1 MEKKNKTMTNKIC
14 PVMLIRVLLFIK
26 MLKKNIF
33 NKIKLIEYY
42 KLINYNLI
50 YNNIAINRYKK
61 DIFEISEDK
70 AKNLELL
77 KNSIKNQ
84 KNCNLKKQ
92 AKNIVFSDGNPKS
105 KIMLVGEAPGA
116 SEDEE
121 GLPFVGRA
129 GKLLDKMLAA
139 INLDRKKV
147 YISNI
152 INYRPPENRRPTDEE
167 IKKYLPFITKH
178 IEIIKPK
185 ILILLGS
192 TAMNALIGNDVV
204 ISKMRGNWIEKEFGN
219 CKTSVIITF
228 HPAFLMRQPAQKKMS
243 WIDLKMIRDKK
254 TKLKI

>member
-1 MEKKNKTMTNKIC
+1 
-14 PVMLIRVLLFIK
+14 
-26 MLKKNIF
+26 MLKN
-33 NKIKLIEYY
+33 NKIKLIKYY
-42 KLINYNLI
+42 NLINHNLI
-50 YNNIAINRYKK
+50 YNNKAINRYKK
-61 DIFEISEDK
+61 DNYEIPEDK
-70 AKNLELL
+70 SKSLEFL
-77 KNSIKNQ
+77 KKSIM
-84 KNCNLKKQ
+84 NLKKCDLKKN

-105 KIMLVGEAPGA
+105 KIMLIGEAPGA
-116 SEDEE
+116 NEDDE

-129 GKLLDKMLAA
+129 GMLLDKMLAA

-167 IKKYLPFITKH
+167 IKRYLPFITKH
-178 IEIIKPK
+178 IEIINPK

-192 TAMNALIGNDVV
+192 TAMNALVGNDEV
-204 ISKMRGNWIEKEFGN
+204 ISKMRGKWIEKEFGN

-254 TKLKI
+254 INLKI